1 LPLVEPA
8 RGEKKLSVALRLLKA
23 LKHTIVKY
31 IVAIRSDSQDPFGS
45 VDSKVQNTCVILEN
59 IVKFANKGICFKK

>member
-1 LPLVEPA
+1 LPLSEQA
-8 RGEKKLSVALRLLKA
+8 RGEKKPSVILRLLNT
-23 LKHTIVKY
+23 LKHLIVKG